1 MQERDSS
8 ESSANAGKERSP
20 SVNEQFKS
28 RSEDWMTLGVIAA
41 VVAHFALFALFPTL
55 TAENI
60 DFSADEIAMVELPP
74 EVKIPP
80 PPEQIAR
87 PATPRVAAAALDED
101 ITIARTDF
109 ESNPIENLPP
119 PPAGARPAEVPSY
132 IPRDVE
138 PRLKNAAELIRM
150 AKRLFPSVLRE
161 AGVRGNVGVFFFV
174 SESGDVTNAV
184 VQSSSGYAR
193 LDNVALEVAKAGEFE
208 PAMIRDL
215 PVGVWIIMPI
225 NFTSN

>member
-1 MQERDSS
+1 MAQKKSAAIWVTANER
-8 ESSANAGKERSP
+8 
-20 SVNEQFKS
+20 FKS
-28 RSEDWMTLGVIAA
+28 QNADWMTMGVVAA

-55 TAENI
+55 NADDI
-60 DFSADEIAMVELPP
+60 DFTGDEIETVELPP

-119 PPAGARPAEVPSY
+119 PPAGARPSDVPSY

-138 PRLKNAAELIRM
+138 PRLTNGRSISRILEQRY
-150 AKRLFPSVLRE
+150 PSMLRE
-161 AGVRGNVGVFFFV
+161 AGISGSVVLYIFVNERGEPEK
-174 SESGDVTNAV
+174 SQ
-184 VQSSSGYAR
+184 VQQSSGYAQF
-193 LDNVALEVAKAGEFE
+193 DAAAAQVADRMEFS
-208 PAMIRDL
+208 PAMNRDK
-215 PVGVWIIMPI
+215 PVGVWILQRIDF
-225 NFTSN
+225 NTR